1 VAPVRHF
8 HPRTPDVST
17 NTRISGHVLLTKQEE
32 RRLSTVLNKNYV
44 QFLHRQCTY
53 LNTLFHWLRERML
66 VNSK

>member
-32 RRLSTVLNKNYV
+32 RRLSTVLKNYV
-44 QFLHRQCTY
+44 ISPLSLY
-53 LNTLFHWLRERML
+53 ILNFIILFHWLRERML